1 MIRFKWAWV
10 LLLSTVLVTA
20 ACESSTPPATAA
32 TGAPAQSGAP
42 AQTGSPSAQPS
53 IVGLDVETGPGTYFL
68 SDPTVGLDGLASY
81 TATLTVSF
89 DGTADGQARAWS
101 SVSRLQHT
109 SQPPASVLAIEASG
123 DAETPEPAVVAEAA
137 GAAYQLSA
145 DGTCVSQPAEQQSS
159 ILPFR
164 EPIAQLPG
172 LLGAEEAGSEPW
184 NRIAANHYTFDGRA
198 ILEAGAGTTTGEIWV
213 AADGGHVLRF
223 VRSTTADA
231 TYFGEGIAG
240 TMTWEYLLSDINAL
254 TSIALPAG
262 CQLDV
267 PIMAGATDVIVL
279 PRFVRFSTQSSVA
292 DIAAFY
298 SDQLAAAGWATGAD
312 PFVGDDRAAI
322 PFEKGS
328 QVMYLL
334 INPGENGQRVDLGL
348 SPDG

>member
-1 MIRFKWAWV
+1 MVVADRGGSVQCCLSV
-10 LLLSTVLVTA
+10 LHPDWDTIGQAS
-20 ACESSTPPATAA
+20 PPVA
-32 TGAPAQSGAP
+32 
-42 AQTGSPSAQPS
+42 GSSAQPS
-53 IVGLDVETGPGTYFL
+53 VLEGEVETGPGTFFL
-68 SDPTVGLDGLASY
+68 SDPKGGLGALASY
-81 TATLTVSF
+81 TETLTVSF
-89 DGTADGQARAWS
+89 DGTAHGQTRTWS
-101 SVSRLQHT
+101 SVHRLQHT
-109 SQPPASVLAIEASG
+109 AQPPASLLTIEASG
-123 DAETPEPAVVAEAA
+123 DADVPEPAVVAEVA

-145 DGTCVSQPAEQQSS
+145 DGTCVSQPAEPENS
-159 ILPFR
+159 ILAWS

-184 NRIAANHYTFDGRA
+184 NGIAANHYTFDGRA

-267 PIMAGATDVIVL
+267 PIMAGATNVIVL

-298 SDQLAAAGWATGAD
+298 SEQLAAAGWATGAD

-348 SPDG
+348 SPGG